1 MCMKATPEGCE
12 LRDELKETKTAV
24 AALDTRLTNVEHDV
38 AKIRSESAEGFKAGA
53 EAMRQLNTS
62 IANLAH
68 DFGSRMNSMDAR
80 LVEEKVKWGDT
91 LRGIVKW
98 TVKVILICVLAAVG
112 LNYGASL
119 YKMIFAQ

>member
-1 MCMKATPEGCE
+1 MCDWKP
-12 LRDELKETKTAV
+12 DF
-24 AALDTRLTNVEHDV
+24 DTLNKRVDGIESRMTQVEHDV
-38 AKIRSESAEGFKAGA
+38 GKMRTESQDGFKA
-53 EAMRQLNTS
+53 LTTS
-62 IANLAH
+62 LSNLAH

-98 TVKVILICVLAAVG
+98 TAKVILICVLAAVG

-119 YKMIFAQ
+119 YKMIFLQ

>member
-24 AALDTRLTNVEHDV
+24 ASLDTRLTNVEHDV
-38 AKIRSESAEGFKAGA
+38 GKMRSETQEGIRALTA
-53 EAMRQLNTS
+53 S
-62 IANLAH
+62 VSNLAH

-91 LRGIVKW
+91 LRKMLLWAVR
-98 TVKVILICVLAAVG
+98 VILVGALAAMG
-112 LNYGASL
+112 LTA
-119 YKMIFAQ
+119 YKTIFVN

>member
-12 LRDELKETKTAV
+12 LRDELKETKAAV
-24 AALDTRLTNVEHDV
+24 ASLDTRLTKVESDV
-38 AKIRSESAEGFKAGA
+38 GKMRSETQEGIRALTA
-53 EAMRQLNTS
+53 S
-62 IANLAH
+62 VANLAH

-119 YKMIFAQ
+119 YKMIFAN

>member
-24 AALDTRLTNVEHDV
+24 ASLDTRLTKVESDV
-38 AKIRSESAEGFKAGA
+38 GKMRSETQEGIRALTA
-53 EAMRQLNTS
+53 S
-62 IANLAH
+62 VANLAH

>member
-24 AALDTRLTNVEHDV
+24 AALDTRLTKVESDV
-38 AKIRSESAEGFKAGA
+38 GKMRSETQEGIRALTA
-53 EAMRQLNTS
+53 S
-62 IANLAH
+62 VANLAH

-119 YKMIFAQ
+119 YKMIFVN

>member
-1 MCMKATPEGCE
+1 MCDWKP
-12 LRDELKETKTAV
+12 DF
-24 AALDTRLTNVEHDV
+24 DTLNKRVDGIESRMSQVEHDV
-38 AKIRSESAEGFKAGA
+38 GKMRTESQDGFKALTA
-53 EAMRQLNTS
+53 S
-62 IANLAH
+62 VANLAH

-98 TVKVILICVLAAVG
+98 TAKVILICVLAAVG

-119 YKMIFAQ
+119 YKMIFAN

>member
-1 MCMKATPEGCE
+1 MCMRSSEEGCVLAE
-12 LRDELKETKTAV
+12 QQKELKNEVDGLKE
-24 AALDTRLTNVEHDV
+24 RLTNVEHDV
-38 AKIRSESAEGFKAGA
+38 GKMRSESQDGFKAINA
-53 EAMRQLNTS
+53 SLS
-62 IANLAH
+62 NLAH

-98 TVKVILICVLAAVG
+98 TVKVILLCVLAAVG

-119 YKMIFAQ
+119 YKIIFAN